1 MRDGLTATGLHF
13 GDRCAGCY
21 GWMPMTY
28 LYSGRAVFAENGFFF
43 VALETRYANWTSW
56 RADWR
61 AGRCFVSRRI
71 WRSRKRR
78 LCVLERADYHLLFF
92 DDANS

>member
-1 MRDGLTATGLHF
+1 MRDGLTATELHF
-13 GDRCAGCY
+13 GDQCVGCY
-21 GWMPMTY
+21 GWMPMIY
-28 LYSGRAVFAENGFFF
+28 LCSVRTVLAESGFFV
-43 VALETRYANWTSW
+43 VALETRCANWMSW
-56 RADWR
+56 KADWR

-71 WRSRKRR
+71 WRSRRRR